1 MKKGITFTRGA
12 NKVLVGRGLIGSG
25 SEVGLAMGPAL
36 AAATAPA
43 LGTEAAVGRVLLLC
57 N

>member
-43 LGTEAAVGRVLLLC
+43 LGTEAAVGRVLLL
-57 N
+57 